1 MQATNK
7 EAIAQSSLDIHL
19 GHFLQ
24 INPNALTVKH
34 HKVNVLQ
41 WRCGCWNK
49 MVWNGLQYQLG
60 CSLLWETVSG
70 KDWKRTLLKDQLS
83 HLFMNIT
90 CCFKQRWPHQTV
102 TSWLVSFQMINTGNE
117 GYDQS
122 HAGMWDG
129 PYTMSLWA
137 KYWTPSSLIMVLS
150 SSFFPYDVHLIITF
164 YVSETTQELEKE
176 KNWLKAF
183 IQQGTLKQAWTNE
196 LG

>member
-24 INPNALTVKH
+24 INSNALTVKH

-102 TSWLVSFQMINTGNE
+102 TSCFFSNDKYRKWGLWPKSCWNVRRTIYHVLMSKILNT
-117 GYDQS
+117 
-122 HAGMWDG
+122 
-129 PYTMSLWA
+129 
-137 KYWTPSSLIMVLS
+137 K
-150 SSFFPYDVHLIITF
+150 FFNHGIV
-164 YVSETTQELEKE
+164 K
-176 KNWLKAF
+176 
-183 IQQGTLKQAWTNE
+183 
-196 LG
+196 